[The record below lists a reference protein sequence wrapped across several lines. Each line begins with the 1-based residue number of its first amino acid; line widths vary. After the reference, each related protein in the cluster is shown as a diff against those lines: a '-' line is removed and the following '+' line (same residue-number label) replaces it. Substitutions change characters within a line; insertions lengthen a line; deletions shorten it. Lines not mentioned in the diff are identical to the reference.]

1 MRNTENRRSDA
12 VNLAAAH
19 YNLGIV
25 HQLMGELEVASYHF
39 AQANAHQ
46 PKDKYAQKWAD
57 TQIMMGVYNP
67 VDSLTG
73 LTITKAGTSQ
83 APEQSMVRNQV
94 EPAINME
101 GLDLIPTEGEMPE
114 LKPVELPP
122 LTNELQPQDVGSAQ
136 GTSP

>member
-1 MRNTENRRSDA
+1 
-12 VNLAAAH
+12 
-19 YNLGIV
+19 
-25 HQLMGELEVASYHF
+25 MGRYSNH
-39 AQANAHQ
+39 
-46 PKDKYAQKWAD
+46 D
-57 TQIMMGVYNP
+57 GGYNP

-101 GLDLIPTEGEMPE
+101 GLDLIPTETEMPE

>member
-1 MRNTENRRSDA
+1 MIKSQTRENRRSDA

-25 HQLMGELEVASYHF
+25 HQLLGELEVASYHF

-83 APEQSMVRNQV
+83 APKQSMVRNKV
-94 EPAINME
+94 EPANQYGRIGPDSDRNRNA
-101 GLDLIPTEGEMPE
+101 GTE
-114 LKPVELPP
+114 
-122 LTNELQPQDVGSAQ
+122 TS
-136 GTSP
+136 GTSTAY

>member
-1 MRNTENRRSDA
+1 M
-12 VNLAAAH
+12 L
-19 YNLGIV
+19 
-25 HQLMGELEVASYHF
+25 GELEVASYHF

-101 GLDLIPTEGEMPE
+101 GLDLNPTETEMPE

-122 LTNELQPQDVGSAQ
+122 LTYELQPQDVGSAQ